1 LTLIVVIIISGAADT
16 LCNCYNIIADKFQNQ
31 HFVYEQG
38 YRKYLYHPYLS
49 VMTDTGSYFE
59 RADVLVRE
67 LREDSLLLVFYIVS
81 VILMIVCDIAGLLI

>member
-1 LTLIVVIIISGAADT
+1 MNSLNKTKLTIIVVLIISGATDT

-49 VMTDTGSYFE
+49 V
-59 RADVLVRE
+59 
-67 LREDSLLLVFYIVS
+67 
-81 VILMIVCDIAGLLI
+81 LLITYRLQQFASVSYSPFLCTLS